1 MTLPTSGLLAAAD
14 QLLSGHTPQGVA
26 HTLPPGLRARA
37 AAVLLRLA
45 LDETLDCFWQ
55 SVSPSMTRNG
65 RSRLIC
71 LQWYVRPSV
80 ARQWYAVWSALSAAC
95 HHHTYELPPT
105 PAEVRAW
112 HQDVTE
118 LLRILPSA
126 RL

>member
-1 MTLPTSGLLAAAD
+1 MTLPTSGLLGAAD
-14 QLLSGHTPQGVA
+14 QMLNPPPGTTS
-26 HTLPPGLRARA
+26 TLAPGLRARA

-45 LDETLDCFWQ
+45 LDETLDAFWRG
-55 SVSPSMTRNG
+55 VSPAMSRSG
-65 RSRLIC
+65 RSRMLC

-80 ARQWYAVWSALSAAC
+80 ARRWHTTWSALSAAC

-118 LLRILPSA
+118 LLHVLPAA
-126 RL
+126 RT